1 MSYTKQTW
9 NNGDIIT
16 ADKLNHIEDGI
27 ENNNPGYEIVE
38 NEQLILNEN
47 VTVTNG
53 GAQFQYSEL
62 INYPTITVDFN
73 GDIYECELIKDP
85 NAPFN
90 AYGGFG
96 ASGPDFTEYPFII
109 LSAADPGNALYVENP
124 DGDYSVK
131 IYVQESTINT
141 TEDFEKSV
149 TKIISENVS
158 SNIKNLKD
166 DPSNNGGIIEGMISG
181 ATTTVNGQNLTID
194 DETSNKATGAFA
206 HAEGGSVYYFSDE
219 NMYIYGSTTASGIA
233 SHAEGYRTTA
243 SGDYSHAEVYR
254 TTASGV
260 FSHAEG
266 SSTTASGEESHAEGG
281 GTTASGNASH
291 AEGGGTTAS
300 GNDSH
305 AEGYV
310 TTASGQSSHAEGSY
324 TIASSEN
331 QHVQGKFNVEDVNNV
346 YAFIIGNG
354 NGAQGGRHNAFAM
367 KWDGTFVFA
376 NGTEI
381 TPAQFASLLALLS

>member
-1 MSYTKQTW
+1 MAYTKQTW
-9 NNGDIIT
+9 QTGEVIT

-27 ENNNPGYEIVE
+27 ENNNPGYEIVDS
-38 NEQLILNEN
+38 EQIILDEN
-47 VTVTNG
+47 VTVTNN
-53 GAQFQYSEL
+53 GAKFEYSEL

-85 NAPFN
+85 NDPFN
-90 AYGGFG
+90 AYGGLG
-96 ASGPDFTEYPFII
+96 DSDPDFTEYPFVI
-109 LSAADPGNALYVENP
+109 LSAERGNVLFVENP
-124 DGDYSVK
+124 GDYSVK

-149 TKIISENVS
+149 TKVINENVS

-166 DPSNNGGIIEGMISG
+166 DPSNSGGTIEGMIVG

-219 NMYIYGSTTASGIA
+219 DMYIYGSTTASGIA
-233 SHAEGYRTTA
+233 SHAEGYKTTA

-281 GTTASGNASH
+281 GTTASGQS
-291 AEGGGTTAS
+291 
-300 GNDSH
+300 SH

-381 TPAQFASLLALLS
+381 TPAQFASLLALLN